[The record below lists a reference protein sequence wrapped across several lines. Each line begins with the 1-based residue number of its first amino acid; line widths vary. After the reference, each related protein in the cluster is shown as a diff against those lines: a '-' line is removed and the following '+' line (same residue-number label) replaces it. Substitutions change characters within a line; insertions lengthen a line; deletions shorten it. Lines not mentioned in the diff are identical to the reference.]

1 MTRPPAPGATPH
13 PTSDAA
19 VSAKT
24 GRTWA
29 QWLETMDAAG
39 CATMNHRE
47 IVAVLRDRYGVGPW
61 WQQMVTVGYERARGL
76 RAVHQAADG
85 FQVSATKT
93 IDAGLARSWDA
104 WTDAAMRSRWLAHT
118 FEVRK
123 ATEGKSL
130 RISWGDGTDVQ
141 VLFSTRANGKSHV
154 AVDHRKLQE
163 DRVDEMK
170 AFWRERLDALK
181 GVVEGGA

>member
-1 MTRPPAPGATPH
+1 MTGTSGTSATPH

-24 GRTWA
+24 GRTWPE
-29 QWLETMDAAG
+29 WLAALDAAG
-39 CATMNHRE
+39 CASMDHRE
-47 IVAVLRDRYGVGPW
+47 IVAVLRDRFGVGPW

-76 RAVHQAADG
+76 RAVHQTSAG

-93 IDAGLARSWDA
+93 VGADLASLWRA
-104 WTDAAMRSRWLAHT
+104 WTDPTWRARWLSDPL
-118 FEVRK
+118 EVRK

-130 RISWGDGTDVQ
+130 RLSWGDGSDVQ
-141 VLFSTRANGKSHV
+141 VLFTTRPNGKSHV

-163 DRVDEMK
+163 ARVGETK
-170 AFWRERLDALK
+170 GFWRERLGALQALL
-181 GVVEGGA
+181 EGRG